1 MKRHADKQYD
11 GFVQAVKKKRGDRSP
26 LSFIRERKQ
35 LPCIFPLPGQAGH
48 DKPV

>member
-1 MKRHADKQYD
+1 MK
-11 GFVQAVKKKRGDRSP
+11 GNVGQAVRWFCSGVKKKRGDRSP

-35 LPCIFPLPGQAGH
+35 LPSIFPLPGEAGH